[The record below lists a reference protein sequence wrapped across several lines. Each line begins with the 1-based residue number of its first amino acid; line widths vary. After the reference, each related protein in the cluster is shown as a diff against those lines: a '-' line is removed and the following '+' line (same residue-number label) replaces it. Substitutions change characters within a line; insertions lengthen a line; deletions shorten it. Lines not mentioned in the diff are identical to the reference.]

1 MSDRSL
7 KSRLRDG
14 EICKGT
20 FLLFLVGGDVAQF
33 LAGLGFDYFILD
45 MEHSSFDLGPAR
57 ETIRAARAAGI
68 APIVRV
74 AEAQY
79 HLVARVLDA
88 GTEGIML
95 PRVET
100 RQQVEDLVRFARYRP
115 QGERGISTFAGHNDF
130 TRIADVP
137 AFLAAQNE
145 RILLLAQIETA
156 AGVANREAILTVP
169 GLDGCF
175 VGTGDLAMNMGFAGQ
190 SDHPAVLATTES
202 VLALAS
208 QRGLITSLPIRAP
221 DMVARWVKAGTNML
235 TLSTDGGLLSAGAGL
250 FLAAVAAAEG
260 ERLAAT

>member
-1 MSDRSL
+1 MGQKLSGRSTRAVSMSNEFL
-7 KSRLRDG
+7 KSRLRGG
-14 EICKGT
+14 ETCKGT
-20 FLLFLVGGDVAQF
+20 FLLFLVGGDVVQC

-45 MEHSSFDLGPAR
+45 LEHSSLDVGPVR
-57 ETIRAARAAGI
+57 EMIRTARAAGI

-74 AEAQY
+74 PEVQY

-88 GTEGIML
+88 GAEGIML

-115 QGERGISTFAGHNDF
+115 EGERGISTFAGHTDF

-156 AGVANREAILTVP
+156 AGAQNRETILSVP

-175 VGTGDLAMNMGFAGQ
+175 VGTGDLAMSLGLAGQ
-190 SDHPAVLATTES
+190 PDHPQVLAATES
-202 VLALAS
+202 VLASAAAH
-208 QRGLITSLPIRAP
+208 GLITSLPIR
-221 DMVARWVKAGTNML
+221 
-235 TLSTDGGLLSAGAGL
+235 
-250 FLAAVAAAEG
+250 
-260 ERLAAT
+260 